1 MWRTFRSALLLAL
14 LLAPF
19 LPAPASAETRV
30 DLELILMADAS
41 GSIDHEE
48 FLLQRRGYARA
59 LRDPRVADAV
69 LSGLLGRIALAYVE
83 WSGPTL
89 QTAIVPWTLIQGRA
103 GLADFASRLEAV
115 PRRIFYGGTAPGN
128 AILYG
133 VASLQSNAYKGLRR
147 VIDVSGD
154 DQDIDGIPVTQGR
167 DQAVARGIT
176 VNGLPI
182 LDGWPELAP
191 FFRDNVIGGPGAF
204 HITANDFRDFGI
216 AIRKKLI
223 REIVG
228 RPGGHSKLAGAPG
241 FEPGLSGSEPLVLPL
256 NYAPSRRLEAPLGK
270 RRF

>member
-1 MWRTFRSALLLAL
+1 MLLAL
-14 LLAPF
+14 LLAPL
-19 LPAPASAETRV
+19 LPAPASAETKV

-59 LRDPRVADAV
+59 LRDPRVLDAI
-69 LSGLLGRIALAYVE
+69 LSGPLGRIALAYVE
-83 WSGPTL
+83 WSGPGH
-89 QTAIVPWTLIQGRA
+89 QTPIVPWTLIGDRA
-103 GLADFASRLEAV
+103 GLADFTSRLEDI

-154 DQDIDGIPVTQGR
+154 DFDIDGIPVAEGR
-167 DQAVARGIT
+167 DRAVSQGIT

-182 LDGWPELAP
+182 LDGWPALAP

-204 HITANDFRDFGI
+204 HIPANDFRDFGI
-216 AIRKKLI
+216 AVRKKLI

-228 RPGGHSKLAGAPG
+228 R
-241 FEPGLSGSEPLVLPL
+241 SEDRQQAAAVP
-256 NYAPSRRLEAPLGK
+256 
-270 RRF
+270 